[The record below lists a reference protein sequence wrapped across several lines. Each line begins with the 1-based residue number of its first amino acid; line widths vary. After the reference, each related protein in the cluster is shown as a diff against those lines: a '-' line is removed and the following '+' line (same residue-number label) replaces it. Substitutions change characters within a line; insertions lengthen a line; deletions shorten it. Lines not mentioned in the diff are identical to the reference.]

1 MERSFK
7 ELLEQKTAETEAAVY
22 AYLPEEKGFQKTIF
36 EAMNYSVKAGGKRL
50 RPLLMMET
58 YRMLGG
64 KGKEI
69 LPFMAAIEMIHTS
82 SLIHDDLPCRDHD
95 ELRRGKPTT
104 WKGYGYDM
112 AVLAGDALMI
122 FAFETAAKALALGG
136 DPERVA
142 RAMGIL
148 AEKTGIYGM
157 IGGQTVDVE
166 LTGKPVPEEQL
177 SFIYRLKT
185 GALLE
190 ASMRIGA
197 VLAGA
202 GKEEEETVERIAADV
217 GMAFQIQDDILDFTR
232 GAETGKPSNNDLR
245 EHKITLPLLLLL
257 DRADAARRDE
267 LLALLARCRED
278 EAAVDALQQAV
289 EVQGGLLEASK
300 VMQSYLQRATA
311 LLAEWP
317 DGPIRSALV
326 NLCAY
331 VAERN
336 R

>member
-1 MERSFK
+1 MSFK
-7 ELLEQKTAETEAAVY
+7 EIQKEKTAQIEQILK
-22 AYLPEEKGFQKTIF
+22 AYLPRVQGYQEVIMD
-36 EAMNYSVKAGGKRL
+36 AMSYSMLAGGKRL
-50 RPLLMMET
+50 RPMLMQET
-58 YRMLGG
+58 YRMFGG
-64 KGKEI
+64 TDRVIE
-69 LPFMAAIEMIHTS
+69 PFMAAIEMIHTS
-82 SLIHDDLPCRDHD
+82 SLIHDDLPCMDND

-104 WKGYGYDM
+104 WKMYGYDM

-122 FAFETAAKALALGG
+122 FAFETAAKALAMGG

-202 GKEEEETVERIAADV
+202 GKEEEETVERIAGDV
-217 GMAFQIQDDILDFTR
+217 GMAFQIQDDILDLVST
-232 GAETGKPSNNDLR
+232 AEVLGKPVLSDEKN
-245 EHKITLPLLLLL
+245 EKTTYVTLKGLEKAKAEVKTLS
-257 DRADAARRDE
+257 DRAA
-267 LLALLARCRED
+267 
-278 EAAVDALQQAV
+278 DALNSLPGDK
-289 EVQGGLLEASK
+289 EFLGTLIK
-300 VMQSYLQRATA
+300 T
-311 LLAEWP
+311 
-317 DGPIRSALV
+317 LV
-326 NLCAY
+326 DR
-331 VAERN
+331 EK
-336 R
+336 